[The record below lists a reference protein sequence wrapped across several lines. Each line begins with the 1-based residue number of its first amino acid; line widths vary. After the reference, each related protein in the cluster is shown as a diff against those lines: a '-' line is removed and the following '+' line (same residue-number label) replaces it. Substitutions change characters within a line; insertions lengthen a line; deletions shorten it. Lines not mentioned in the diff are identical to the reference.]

1 MTPLGRT
8 RTWGQEV
15 VTRLATQGT
24 EGEDKGTESGNGQLN
39 EGACFFAE
47 REWMLHQF
55 ILRAE
60 GSGPVNGL
68 GDTAGIRGRECTQP
82 G

>member
-1 MTPLGRT
+1 MGKGKKSKSFLVVVGITIPLGGT

-24 EGEDKGTESGNGQLN
+24 EGEDKGTESGNGQMN
-39 EGACFFAE
+39 EEACFFAE

-55 ILRAE
+55 ILRAK
-60 GSGPVNGL
+60 G
-68 GDTAGIRGRECTQP
+68 
-82 G
+82 